1 MTEKN
6 HISNTFET
14 SGISPPAQQLA
25 QNDAAKEPLSAEER
39 KLRRTTGLKLFDI
52 LLYPV
57 LNNVV
62 VFGTS
67 VVATYLTSRGNHQ
80 GGWIGKQL
88 YERGAAT
95 ERFYAKTFGMKPESA
110 EMAKIVTWSF
120 GDGLFLSPIVKVFE
134 DRREKIGKWIDDKLG
149 TTPQDLSVYDA
160 EPKQT
165 WGSVIKGRIAAGA
178 VVLPTAIVFDKTGIN
193 SKLFDKRGQQL
204 GKWIESKPNLAAK
217 FGKNTDIHE
226 VARISI
232 FEAVYTFICT
242 GALYFFSRAFA
253 RRHDEKTGRVEID
266 PVSHEKVVHTANH
279 QHTSRT
285 SQRDDSELTGPT
297 TQVSAVQAQAR
308 LAAQAPE
315 QAQNV

>member
-39 KLRRTTGLKLFDI
+39 KLRRTTGLKLFDV

-57 LNNVV
+57 LNNFV

-67 VVATYLTSRGNHQ
+67 VAATYFTSRGNIH
-80 GGWIGKQL
+80 GGWIGRKL
-88 YERGAAT
+88 YERGQAT
-95 ERFYAKTFGMKPESA
+95 EGLYRNLFGMKPESA

-120 GDGLFLSPIVKVFE
+120 VDGAALSPLVKVFE

-149 TTPQDLSVYDA
+149 TTPSDLSVYEA

-165 WGSVIKGRIAAGA
+165 WGSVLKGRIAAGA

-204 GKWIESKPNLAAK
+204 GAWIEKQPSLASK
-217 FGKNTDIHE
+217 FGPADIKE
-226 VARISI
+226 VARIGI
-232 FEAVYTFICT
+232 FEAVYTSICT
-242 GALYFFSRAFA
+242 GALYLFSRSFA
-253 RRHDEKTGRVEID
+253 RQHDAKTGRVT
-266 PVSHEKVVHTANH
+266 HETIVHRPQASQPATPDAENNAAMTAN
-279 QHTSRT
+279 QPSV
-285 SQRDDSELTGPT
+285 
-297 TQVSAVQAQAR
+297 QVSAVQAQAR

-315 QAQNV
+315 QAQTV